1 MHVEY
6 TKYDKFKMICKV
18 KNKKRVQIYNIHILN
33 AQNMQKQLKSYIL
46 KVVQLY
52 TIHSEN
58 IYIQNSLKDNY

>member
-33 AQNMQKQLKSYIL
+33 AQNMQK
-46 KVVQLY
+46 
-52 TIHSEN
+52 
-58 IYIQNSLKDNY
+58 